1 MQQYTLTK
9 NALQKAKTILA
20 TSGLKALISFLQKY
34 KLNEYEHDFIALQTQ
49 WNVYYKKTLHD
60 VIDREDKTGNRL
72 IEQFLDLLNLLT
84 ENILFPSSFHLPPK
98 NTALPLANGVLLG
111 REKELT
117 AIHEALQQ
125 DNAFVMVQGFGG
137 LGKSTVLLHY
147 CYMDK
152 YEAEYPEK
160 LWIRVWDGEKGIQN
174 ALVAYFR
181 ERIDIKEV
189 EIDAAFARVLAHLKE
204 YEKGCL
210 LILDNANESTDLLAC
225 INPLQAT
232 NWKVLVSTRC
242 ETGHIPTV
250 AIKPVSLQDAQ
261 EIFLFYLTNKT
272 ALIEQCR
279 KDPVLPQLLNQID
292 KHTLVI
298 EILAK
303 TLLKNPTATLK
314 DFLAATQKA
323 DFQAK
328 PFDTKLH
335 HIAHQKY
342 SDLTQHELKAAQYL
356 AEIFPLTHL
365 SAAELQIL
373 LYFSILPAQPYPF
386 TVENR
391 NFEKLHENPI
401 CLLNLFDVEETAEAE
416 AALAD
421 TLMALVEKGLL
432 QDEGIHAYYC
442 HPVLHYAIHQ
452 HTQPSYENCEVVVR
466 GVFKIVEWDSYTNKI
481 LLSDRLPIVEHVLM
495 YIQEDTKQIAG
506 VYNNSASIYKG
517 LGNYEKALE
526 YALESVRIAEKI
538 SVNDDEN
545 LATAYSNIAITY
557 RMFRDYDK
565 ALEFALKAIA
575 IREKIFSDEHPDLA
589 ISYIVLADIYS
600 PLGNYEKELEY
611 VLKATTIF
619 EKIYSIE
626 HPYLASSYN
635 HVVVAYQNL
644 GDYNKALEYNLK
656 AIAIREKILS
666 VEHPDLVI
674 SYSNIAITYYY
685 LQKWDLALENEKKA
699 ILIWI
704 KALPNGHPDIKI
716 MIDNMKYILA
726 AAIEAEGEEKYAG
739 YWEWFEGLQAS
750 ILLH

>member
-20 TSGLKALISFLQKY
+20 TGDLQALVSFLQKY
-34 KLNEYEHDFIALQTQ
+34 NLNEYQQDFIVLQAK
-49 WNVYYKKTLHD
+49 WNDFHKKEIAHL
-60 VIDREDKTGNRL
+60 IDREDTRKAHL
-72 IEQFLDLLNLLT
+72 YHSFSEFLKLLETN
-84 ENILFPSSFHLPPK
+84 PSLPFSFHLPPK

-117 AIHEALQQ
+117 AIHKALQQ

-210 LILDNANESTDLLAC
+210 LILDNANESEDLLAC

-242 ETGHIPTV
+242 ETGHIPTIP
-250 AIKPVSLQDAQ
+250 IKPVSLQDAQ

-391 NFEKLHENPI
+391 NFEELHENPI
-401 CLLNLFDVEETAEAE
+401 CLLNLFDVEETPEAE
-416 AALAD
+416 AALAE
-421 TLMALVEKGLL
+421 TLMALVEKGFL

-442 HPVLHYAIHQ
+442 HLVLHYAIHQ
-452 HTQPSYENCEVVVR
+452 HTQSSFENYETVAR
-466 GVFKIVEWDSYTNKI
+466 GVFKIIKIDSYTN
-481 LLSDRLPIVEHVLM
+481 
-495 YIQEDTKQIAG
+495 QIALADRFPL
-506 VYNNSASIYKG
+506 VENVLKHIQANIQLIANIYNNSASIYRH
-517 LGNYEKALE
+517 LGNYSQALNYDLENVRIKEKVLSNEDNDLATSYNNIANTYYYLGDYPKALE
-526 YALESVRIAEKI
+526 YALNAIAIREK
-538 SVNDDEN
+538 VLAAKHPD
-545 LATAYSNIAITY
+545 LATSYSNIATTY
-557 RMFRDYDK
+557 EKLGDYPK
-565 ALEFALKAIA
+565 ALEYALKAIA
-575 IREKIFSDEHPDLA
+575 IREKVLAAEHPDLATSYGNIAITYEKLGDYFKALEYALKDIAICKKVLAAEHPDLA
-589 ISYIVLADIYS
+589 ISYH
-600 PLGNYEKELEY
+600 N
-611 VLKATTIF
+611 
-619 EKIYSIE
+619 
-626 HPYLASSYN
+626 
-635 HVVVAYQNL
+635 
-644 GDYNKALEYNLK
+644 
-656 AIAIREKILS
+656 
-666 VEHPDLVI
+666 I
-674 SYSNIAITYYY
+674 SFTYHF
-685 LQKWDLALENEKKA
+685 LQKWDLALAYAKKA
-699 ILIWI
+699 ILIRL
-704 KALPNGHPDIKI
+704 KVLPNGHPYIKNA
-716 MIDNMKYILA
+716 IDNMSDILA
-726 AAIEAEGEEKYAG
+726 AATKAEGEEKYSG
-739 YWEWFEGLQAS
+739 YWEWFEG
-750 ILLH
+750 IV

>member
-20 TSGLKALISFLQKY
+20 TGNLQTLIAFLQKY
-34 KLNEYEHDFIALQTQ
+34 KLNEYQQDFIVLQAAWNKHEQNNMRGIVDSRDVTQNQLYDKFLSFLALLET
-49 WNVYYKKTLHD
+49 NPSL
-60 VIDREDKTGNRL
+60 
-72 IEQFLDLLNLLT
+72 
-84 ENILFPSSFHLPPK
+84 PSSFHLPPK
-98 NTALPLANGVLLG
+98 NTALPLAKGVLLG

-117 AIHEALQQ
+117 AIHKALQQ

-189 EIDAAFARVLAHLKE
+189 EIDAAFARVLAHLKA

-210 LILDNANESTDLLAC
+210 LILDNANESEDLLAC

-250 AIKPVSLQDAQ
+250 AIKPLFLQDAQ

-279 KDPVLPQLLNQID
+279 KDPLLPQLLNQID

-314 DFLAATQKA
+314 DFLTATQKA

-328 PFDTKLH
+328 PFNTTLY

-391 NFEKLHENPI
+391 NFEELHENPI
-401 CLLNLFDVEETAEAE
+401 CLLNLFDVEETAAAE
-416 AALAD
+416 AALAE

-432 QDEGIHAYYC
+432 QDEGVHAYYC

-452 HTQPSYENCEVVVR
+452 HTQPTAENCKAVVF
-466 GVFKIVEWDSYTNKI
+466 GVGKIVEWDNNTNQVV
-481 LLSDRLPIVEHVLM
+481 LANRLPIVENVLM
-495 YIQEDTKQIAG
+495 YIQDDIEIIASIC
-506 VYNNSASIYKG
+506 NDSASIYKE
-517 LGNYEKALE
+517 LDNYEKALS
-526 YALESVRIAEKI
+526 YALKNVHIKEKI
-538 SVNDDEN
+538 LANNDEN
-545 LATAYSNIAITY
+545 LAIAYNNIAITY
-557 RMFRDYDK
+557 QSLNNYNQ
-565 ALEFALKAIA
+565 ALEFALKAITIFEKIGFITSLFLSTSYSVVSSVYESLNNNNKALKYALKAIAIREKILSNEHFELVISYSNISIIYEKLGKYNKALKYDLKAIA
-575 IREKIFSDEHPDLA
+575 IREKIFSIEDPKLA
-589 ISYIVLADIYS
+589 ISYY
-600 PLGNYEKELEY
+600 
-611 VLKATTIF
+611 
-619 EKIYSIE
+619 
-626 HPYLASSYN
+626 
-635 HVVVAYQNL
+635 
-644 GDYNKALEYNLK
+644 
-656 AIAIREKILS
+656 
-666 VEHPDLVI
+666 
-674 SYSNIAITYYY
+674 NIASTYYA
-685 LQKWDLALENEKKA
+685 LQKWELALENEKKA

-704 KALPNGHPDIKI
+704 KAFPNGHPDIKSAI
-716 MIDNMKYILA
+716 SNMRDILA
-726 AAIEAEGEEKYAG
+726 AAIEAEGKEKYAA
-739 YWEWFEGLQAS
+739 YREWFEG
-750 ILLH
+750 IV

>member
-1 MQQYTLTK
+1 MQQYRLTI
-9 NALQKAKTILA
+9 NALQKANAILA
-20 TSGLKALISFLQKY
+20 TGDLQALIAFLQKY
-34 KLNEYEHDFIALQTQ
+34 KLNAYQQDFIVLQAK
-49 WNVYYKKTLHD
+49 WNDFHKKEIAHL
-60 VIDREDKTGNRL
+60 IDREDTQKAHL
-72 IEQFLDLLNLLT
+72 YHSFSEFLKLLETNPSL
-84 ENILFPSSFHLPPK
+84 PSSFYLPPK
-98 NTALPLANGVLLG
+98 NTALPLAKGVLLG

-189 EIDAAFARVLAHLKE
+189 EIDAAFARALAHLKE

-210 LILDNANESTDLLAC
+210 LILDNANESEDLLVC
-225 INPLQAT
+225 INLLQAT

-250 AIKPVSLQDAQ
+250 AIKPVALQDAQ

-323 DFQAK
+323 NFQAK

-356 AEIFPLTHL
+356 AKIFPLTHL
-365 SAAELQIL
+365 STAELQIL

-386 TVENR
+386 TAENR
-391 NFEKLHENPI
+391 NFEELHENPI

-416 AALAD
+416 AALAE
-421 TLMALVEKGLL
+421 TLMALVEKGFL
-432 QDEGIHAYYC
+432 QDEGVHAYYC

-452 HTQPSYENCEVVVR
+452 HTPPSFENCEAVVKGVR
-466 GVFKIVEWDSYTNKI
+466 KIVKWDSYTNHV
-481 LLSDRLPIVEHVLM
+481 LLADRLPIIENVLM
-495 YIQEDTKQIAG
+495 YIKEDTQLIAN
-506 VYNNSASIYKG
+506 VYNNSSWTYQE
-517 LGNYEKALE
+517 LGNYDKALS
-526 YALESVRIAEKI
+526 YALESIRIKEKVL
-538 SVNDDEN
+538 SHEDND
-545 LATAYSNIAITY
+545 LATAYSNISVTY
-557 RMFRDYDK
+557 
-565 ALEFALKAIA
+565 
-575 IREKIFSDEHPDLA
+575 
-589 ISYIVLADIYS
+589 
-600 PLGNYEKELEY
+600 
-611 VLKATTIF
+611 
-619 EKIYSIE
+619 
-626 HPYLASSYN
+626 
-635 HVVVAYQNL
+635 
-644 GDYNKALEYNLK
+644 
-656 AIAIREKILS
+656 
-666 VEHPDLVI
+666 
-674 SYSNIAITYYY
+674 
-685 LQKWDLALENEKKA
+685 
-699 ILIWI
+699 
-704 KALPNGHPDIKI
+704 
-716 MIDNMKYILA
+716 
-726 AAIEAEGEEKYAG
+726 
-739 YWEWFEGLQAS
+739 
-750 ILLH
+750 

>member
-1 MQQYTLTK
+1 MQQSTLTK

-20 TSGLKALISFLQKY
+20 TGDLKALISFLQKY
-34 KLNEYEHDFIALQTQ
+34 KFNEYEHDFIALQTQ
-49 WNVYYKKTLHD
+49 WNVYFKDKLHD
-60 VIDREDKTGNRL
+60 IIDAGDKTGNRL
-72 IEQFLDLLNLLT
+72 IKQFIDFLNLLA
-84 ENILFPSSFHLPPK
+84 ENVPLLSPFHLPPK

-117 AIHEALQQ
+117 KIHEALQQ

-189 EIDAAFARVLAHLKE
+189 EIDAAFARVLAHLRE

-210 LILDNANESTDLLAC
+210 LILDNANESEGLLAC

-391 NFEKLHENPI
+391 NFEELHENPI

-416 AALAD
+416 AALAE
-421 TLMALVEKGLL
+421 TLMTLVEKGLL
-432 QDEGIHAYYC
+432 QDEGGHAYYC

-452 HTQPSYENCEVVVR
+452 HTQPTYENCEAVAR
-466 GVFKIVEWDSYTNKI
+466 GIFKIVEWDSYTNHI
-481 LLSDRLPIVEHVLM
+481 LLADRLPMVENVLR
-495 YIQEDTKQIAG
+495 YIKEDTQLIANA
-506 VYNNSASIYKG
+506 YNNSVIIYKG

-526 YALESVRIAEKI
+526 YALENVRIKEK
-538 SVNDDEN
+538 VLANDDKD
-545 LATAYSNIAITY
+545 LATAYNNIANTY
-557 RMFRDYDK
+557 EKFDNYDK
-565 ALEFALKAIA
+565 ALEFALKDIA
-575 IREKIFSDEHPDLA
+575 ICEKVLSAEHPDLA
-589 ISYIVLADIYS
+589 ISYGNIASIYEK
-600 PLGNYEKELEY
+600 LGNYDKALEFEL
-611 VLKATTIF
+611 KTITIF
-619 EKIYSIE
+619 EKVLSDE
-626 HPYLASSYN
+626 HPNLAISYHN
-635 HVVVAYQNL
+635 ISYTYRNID
-644 GDYNKALEYNLK
+644 DYNKALEFSLK
-656 AIAIREKILS
+656 AITIYEKILS
-666 VEHPDLVI
+666 AEHPNLATFYHGI
-674 SYSNIAITYYY
+674 SITYYH
-685 LQKWDLALENEKKA
+685 LQKWELALEYEKKA
-699 ILIWI
+699 IMIYLKI
-704 KALPNGHPDIKI
+704 LPNEHPYTKTAINT
-716 MIDNMKYILA
+716 MRNMLA
-726 AAIEAEGEEKYAG
+726 AAIKAEGEEKYAG
-739 YWEWFEGLQAS
+739 YREWFEGVQAS
-750 ILLH
+750 ILFN